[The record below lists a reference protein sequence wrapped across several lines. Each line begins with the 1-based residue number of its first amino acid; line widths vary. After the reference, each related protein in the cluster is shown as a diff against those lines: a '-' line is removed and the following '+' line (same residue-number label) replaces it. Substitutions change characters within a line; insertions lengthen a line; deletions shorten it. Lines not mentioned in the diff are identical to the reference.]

1 MDASS
6 PTVGTESVLL
16 TSVIEAK
23 EHQHVISTAIPGA
36 SMQGDQEETVH
47 MQLKGI
53 LAERLIKC
61 NPAQY
66 EKYVI
71 YENKQ
76 KILYVELMKALY
88 QTLLTGFYPKFK
100 NPSGIVLM

>member
-47 MQLKGI
+47 M
-53 LAERLIKC
+53 
-61 NPAQY
+61 
-66 EKYVI
+66 
-71 YENKQ
+71 
-76 KILYVELMKALY
+76 
-88 QTLLTGFYPKFK
+88 
-100 NPSGIVLM
+100 